1 MFSTEQQG
9 RRSTLFYFTKI
20 RIIIKSTTPQAHHV
34 ASTTPQTLPSNSM
47 GEFSSLIMLK
57 VKVCSARSKDLA
69 LCVSYRCDKVIQHA
83 ACAVHEQAVM
93 LENSE

>member
-1 MFSTEQQG
+1 
-9 RRSTLFYFTKI
+9 
-20 RIIIKSTTPQAHHV
+20 
-34 ASTTPQTLPSNSM
+34 M
-47 GEFSSLIMLK
+47 GEFSWLIMLK